1 MTQTTHNPF
10 FFSYNTPFET
20 PPFNEIK
27 NEHFEPNKATR

>member
-27 NEHFEPNKATR
+27 TNISNRLSMRE